1 MLKLL
6 ALLFFTITLGMAQGA
21 NAGPFE
27 DGHAAYTR
35 GDYATALR
43 LWSPLAAQ
51 GYAEAQNNLGVMY
64 ENGTGVPQDYKE
76 AVRWYRL
83 AAAQGNAKAQNN
95 LGVMHER
102 GQGVPQ
108 DYARAYMWFNL
119 SAASSS
125 GEDGKLAINNRNKAA
140 AKMTSAQIEQAQE
153 MARKCQASNF
163 KNCD

>member
-51 GYAEAQNNLGVMY
+51 GYAEAQHNLGVMY
-64 ENGTGVPQDYKE
+64 ENGT
-76 AVRWYRL
+76 
-83 AAAQGNAKAQNN
+83 
-95 LGVMHER
+95 
-102 GQGVPQ
+102 GVPQ